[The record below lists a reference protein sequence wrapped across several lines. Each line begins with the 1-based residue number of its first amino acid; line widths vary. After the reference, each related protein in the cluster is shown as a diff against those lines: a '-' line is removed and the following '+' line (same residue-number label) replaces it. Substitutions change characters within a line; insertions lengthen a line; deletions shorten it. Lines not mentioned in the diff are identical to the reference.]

1 MRIPALIFAS
11 LGALAA
17 VPAAAQQIDT
27 SSQRLELLGDAP
39 AACVLNTPTAT
50 NAVNS
55 TFGLNGYASGRV
67 GIVQFVNPQTAQS
80 NASSIELN
88 FPVICN
94 SPHRVVMRSANG
106 GMLRV
111 GAGAINQRGSN
122 GFTEFTPY
130 SLTLNWAGQTL
141 NRASDAGSGAIDAA
155 QAGTGDLSLRI
166 STPAGSGPFVAG
178 TYNDTIVIE
187 LQAAN

>member
-1 MRIPALIFAS
+1 MRIPALILAS

-17 VPAAAQQIDT
+17 LPAAAQQVDT
-27 SSQRLELLGDAP
+27 ASQRLELLGDAP
-39 AACVLNTPTAT
+39 AACVLNAPTAT
-50 NAVNS
+50 NAINS

-67 GIVQFVNPQTAQS
+67 GIVQFVDPQTAQS
-80 NASSIELN
+80 NASSIELS

-94 SPHRVVMRSANG
+94 SPHRIVMRSANG
-106 GMLRV
+106 GMQR
-111 GAGAINQRGSN
+111 AGSTSVAIRGTN
-122 GFTEFTPY
+122 GFSEFLPY
-130 SLTLNWAGQTL
+130 QLQLDWAGQAL
-141 NRASDAGSGAIDAA
+141 NRSSDAGTGAIDSA

-187 LQAAN
+187 LQAVN